1 MNVQRILLLTVALAL
16 GFGLLLTDVGPAG
29 AAGDAKKEESGEKAP
44 GGLGAPAGEE
54 ESDPELEGPPPP
66 LPWEIPRAIENRCTK
81 EEIVVLRELR
91 ERSEL
96 LDLRAAALDERERGI
111 EEAERLLAGRLAKI
125 EAVRVEIVGKLDAE
139 RSTILA
145 TIREEQTSRRKEI
158 EKEQSARLKKI
169 EEEQAV
175 VLAAIARDQKVKD
188 DRVDELAGIVATM
201 KAKAAAAMLAEVD
214 ENVALQVLLKLRPKT
229 AGKILAAMPAATA
242 QDLGDKMTVH
252 RDPRRGLGAG
262 ASGGPVP
269 SRAKLPPSTSAA
281 PPGAVPESAATTPIP
296 TSN

>member
-1 MNVQRILLLTVALAL
+1 MNVQRILLLTVGLAL
-16 GFGLLLTDVGPAG
+16 GFGFLLIDVAPAG
-29 AAGDAKKEESGEKAP
+29 AAGDAKKSA
-44 GGLGAPAGEE
+44 GGHGAPEEEE
-54 ESDPELEGPPPP
+54 ESDKDGPRPP

-96 LDLRAAALDERERGI
+96 LDLRGAALDERERGI

-125 EAVRVEIVGKLDAE
+125 EAVRAEIVGKLDAE

-169 EEEQAV
+169 EEEQSV
-175 VLAAIARDQKVKD
+175 VLAAIARDQQIKD
-188 DRVDELAGIVATM
+188 ERVLELAGIVATM
-201 KAKAAAAMLAEVD
+201 KAKSAAAMLAGMD
-214 ENVALQVLLKLRPKT
+214 DNVALQVLLKLRPKT
-229 AGKILAAMPAATA
+229 AGKILAAMPAVTA

-252 RDPRRGLGAG
+252 RDPRKALAAGAG
-262 ASGGPVP
+262 TGSSGGVGLPGA
-269 SRAKLPPSTSAA
+269 SDKLPPSPSAA
-281 PPGAVPESAATTPIP
+281 PSGAPPETAVTPP
-296 TSN
+296 TPTNN

>member
-1 MNVQRILLLTVALAL
+1 M
-16 GFGLLLTDVGPAG
+16 
-29 AAGDAKKEESGEKAP
+29 
-44 GGLGAPAGEE
+44 
-54 ESDPELEGPPPP
+54 
-66 LPWEIPRAIENRCTK
+66 
-81 EEIVVLRELR
+81 VLRELR

-96 LDLRAAALDERERGI
+96 LDLRAATLDERERGI

-125 EAVRVEIVGKLDAE
+125 EAVRAEIVGKLDAE

-145 TIREEQTSRRKEI
+145 TIRQEQTSRRKEI

-188 DRVDELAGIVATM
+188 ERVLELAGIVATM
-201 KAKAAAAMLAEVD
+201 KAKAAAAMLAGMN

-229 AGKILAAMPAATA
+229 AGKILAAMPAVTA

-252 RDPRRGLGAG
+252 RDPRRTLGTG
-262 ASGGPVP
+262 ASGGVG
-269 SRAKLPPSTSAA
+269 SAGAKLPPSTSAA
-281 PPGAVPESAATTPIP
+281 PPGATPESAVTPPTP

>member
-1 MNVQRILLLTVALAL
+1 MYVHRILLLTAALVL
-16 GFGLLLTDVGPAG
+16 GFGLLLTDVAPAG
-29 AAGDAKKEESGEKAP
+29 AAGDAKKSDSE
-44 GGLGAPAGEE
+44 GGHGAPAGEE
-54 ESDPELEGPPPP
+54 GSEPELKGPPPP

-111 EEAERLLAGRLAKI
+111 DEAERLLAGRLAKV
-125 EAVRVEIVGKLDAE
+125 EAVRAEIVGKLDAE

-145 TIREEQTSRRKEI
+145 TIRKEQTSRRNEI

-169 EEEQAV
+169 EEEQAI
-175 VLAAIARDQKVKD
+175 VLAAIARDQKVKNE
-188 DRVDELAGIVATM
+188 RVLELAGIVATM
-201 KAKAAAAMLAEVD
+201 KAKAAAAMLAGMD
-214 ENVALQVLLKLRPKT
+214 DNVSLQVLLKLKPKT

-262 ASGGPVP
+262 PSGGPGA
-269 SRAKLPPSTSAA
+269 SGASDKIPPSPSAA
-281 PPGAVPESAATTPIP
+281 PLGAPSGSAATTPTP